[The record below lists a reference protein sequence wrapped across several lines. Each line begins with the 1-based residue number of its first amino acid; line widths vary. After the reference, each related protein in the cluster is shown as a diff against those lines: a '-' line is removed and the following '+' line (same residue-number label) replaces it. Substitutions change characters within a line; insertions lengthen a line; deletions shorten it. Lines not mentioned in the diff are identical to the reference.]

1 MSATASS
8 RDTRVARL
16 RRARQTD
23 SVTKTTRARGVIRDL
38 LKAGQRIT
46 FARVAREA
54 NVSTWFV
61 YNKPEVKTAIL
72 DAMNDQT
79 RHGAEAAATP
89 RSQRTPIGLH
99 TDLAFARE
107 EIQDLKRERDTL
119 KQRVQLALGAEI
131 DNVSHAGF
139 VSRIQDLERQNQ
151 MLARDLAHARA
162 SAGQLAKQQAESE
175 ETITSLR
182 LALRKAIRAV
192 PSSDS

>member
-1 MSATASS
+1 VSGTESS
-8 RDTRVARL
+8 RDARVARL

-23 SVTKTTRARGVIRDL
+23 SVAKTTRARSAIRDL

-46 FARVAREA
+46 YARVAREA

-61 YNKPEVKTAIL
+61 YNKPEIKTAIL

-89 RSQRTPIGLH
+89 RSERATPASLH
-99 TDLAFARE
+99 TDLALARE
-107 EIQDLKRERDTL
+107 EIQDLKRERDAL
-119 KQRVQLALGAEI
+119 KHRVQLALGAEI
-131 DNVSHAGF
+131 DTVAQADL
-139 VSRIQDLERQNQ
+139 VKRIQDLEHQNRVLAQELTQTRANANRFARQ
-151 MLARDLAHARA
+151 RE
-162 SAGQLAKQQAESE
+162 ESE

-192 PSSDS
+192 P

>member
-1 MSATASS
+1 MSGTESS
-8 RDTRVARL
+8 RDARVARL

-23 SVTKTTRARGVIRDL
+23 SVAKTTRARSAIRDL

-46 FARVAREA
+46 YARVAREA

-61 YNKPEVKTAIL
+61 YNKPEIKTAIL

-89 RSQRTPIGLH
+89 RSERATPASLH
-99 TDLAFARE
+99 TDLALARE
-107 EIQDLKRERDTL
+107 EIQDLKRERDAL
-119 KQRVQLALGAEI
+119 KHRVQLALGAEI
-131 DNVSHAGF
+131 DTVAQADL
-139 VSRIQDLERQNQ
+139 VKRIQDLEHQNRVLAQELTQTRANANRFARQ
-151 MLARDLAHARA
+151 RE
-162 SAGQLAKQQAESE
+162 ESE

-192 PSSDS
+192 P